1 MQGLP
6 RIVPQSIAA
15 NGAPNWPPC
24 EMWSS
29 SKPFTLVGNKVVGTS
44 MQLRST
50 TPKFNSPPPVTRQVT
65 GCTHST
71 VAVHSLGAVVIA
83 RPLLSSTHGTLV
95 LAIAVPTTVILKSVG
110 AGQFV
115 TSTKQTKFVH

>member
-6 RIVPQSIAA
+6 RIVPQSIWL

-29 SKPFTLVGNKVVGTS
+29 CKPFTLVGNKVVSTS

-50 TPKFNSPPPVTRQVT
+50 TPKFNSPPPVVRQLT
-65 GCTHST
+65 GGWHST
-71 VAVHSLGAVVIA
+71 VALHWLGTVVIA
-83 RPLLSSTHGTLV
+83 RPLASSTHGTFV
-95 LAIAVPTTVILKSVG
+95 LATAVPTTVTLNSVA

-115 TSTKQTKFVH
+115 T